1 MGDDMRTNLGRV
13 QRAVGM
19 AVMTGGMA
27 IPVMA
32 ARGGVGGFAAIVV
45 LGGHTKAKLALAF
58 IATGSLL
65 LGYITYANTRRRRD
79 PRASLPS
86 LTIEPMLAASRTPR
100 APAPSRTLFAER
112 SDAVTADDHVG
123 HEARPARLV

>member
-58 IATGSLL
+58 IVS
-65 LGYITYANTRRRRD
+65 
-79 PRASLPS
+79 
-86 LTIEPMLAASRTPR
+86 
-100 APAPSRTLFAER
+100 
-112 SDAVTADDHVG
+112 AVV
-123 HEARPARLV
+123 